1 MRERKCKIFIIMAVL
16 FFAGTYAFA
25 EGLGGWVSFNRN
37 IVDSYEEGDKVSSSD
52 SYNRNFNLSLQKT
65 VTPMLN
71 YRINLRANMLDS
83 DSTNESNLTTETFQ
97 RRLEPALD
105 LSLNNAMYSLGG
117 GYRRQE
123 QWESKGMHN
132 EDRKTKEFYYS
143 TLSFNPDKLP
153 SLSLNLDRQQEFD
166 YLTERE
172 MDRTTDS
179 YSISSSYDLPSR
191 VLSFN
196 YSLDLSNNVRRT
208 PLERTE
214 KRETDNFNGSYRFGY
229 RGNYLNKKATYS
241 MGYQGNYAKSK
252 TRQFVSVSGSFI
264 NQRISLGGLY
274 GHGSVGGENV
284 DILTFNGALVED
296 YTVSTGIEIGNENL
310 IANKYHNL
318 GIFVSAQVSV
328 DRLYIYV
335 NKDVTGDGNLT
346 NLNNWKIFKS
356 DYNQADTWEE
366 VPIRNQVV
374 RVSRIDAFENIY
386 RYEIEFSTSHNA
398 SFFKAVNRATANIP
412 NVSVTMIEALGTD
425 DTQQAIDT
433 TTTRSFNQGL
443 NFSTNIRA
451 LPELIFALN
460 YSLDR
465 TDQNPISFNSS
476 VSGAFE
482 NIFTDSIYGDEEDF
496 RSNIT
501 RSYGLTTTWLAHTLL
516 TTNLRL
522 RKSENFDNLGE
533 VDSYSNT
540 YNLSFNSVPL
550 PTLDS
555 TLSLIR
561 SDRYNFNEK
570 QTTSN
575 SAQLSVGSR
584 LYSGVNMI
592 NDLGYTESKSYTSD
606 TTSDSYSLTG
616 SLDAG
621 ITKKLSGILNYG
633 YYRTLSG
640 DESSTTKDLLTSI
653 SYQPGRYTSISA
665 NFSISD
671 NDGDQT
677 VTEGVLFD
685 WLPLR
690 VFRLNL
696 SYQHS
701 DVEPGPSKNDTI
713 NGYAIWYITKFA
725 DLRFAYGYTQRK
737 EEVETES
744 YSYNSNLNCRF

>member
-1 MRERKCKIFIIMAVL
+1 
-16 FFAGTYAFA
+16 
-25 EGLGGWVSFNRN
+25 
-37 IVDSYEEGDKVSSSD
+37 
-52 SYNRNFNLSLQKT
+52 
-65 VTPMLN
+65 
-71 YRINLRANMLDS
+71 
-83 DSTNESNLTTETFQ
+83 
-97 RRLEPALD
+97 
-105 LSLNNAMYSLGG
+105 
-117 GYRRQE
+117 
-123 QWESKGMHN
+123 
-132 EDRKTKEFYYS
+132 
-143 TLSFNPDKLP
+143 
-153 SLSLNLDRQQEFD
+153 
-166 YLTERE
+166 
-172 MDRTTDS
+172 
-179 YSISSSYDLPSR
+179 
-191 VLSFN
+191 
-196 YSLDLSNNVRRT
+196 
-208 PLERTE
+208 
-214 KRETDNFNGSYRFGY
+214 
-229 RGNYLNKKATYS
+229 
-241 MGYQGNYAKSK
+241 
-252 TRQFVSVSGSFI
+252 
-264 NQRISLGGLY
+264 
-274 GHGSVGGENV
+274 
-284 DILTFNGALVED
+284 
-296 YTVSTGIEIGNENL
+296 
-310 IANKYHNL
+310 
-318 GIFVSAQVSV
+318 
-328 DRLYIYV
+328 
-335 NKDVTGDGNLT
+335 VTGDGNLT

-616 SLDAG
+616 SLDAD